1 LEKYVVI
8 WFIIAFVLS
17 CSLGYYQYYYRVK
30 KPTKVNFLLV
40 IIRSLVFFLL
50 MLVLLNPSITKESI
64 INQKA
69 KLSVLVD
76 NSSSITFFKKD
87 SLVHA
92 ILQNFK
98 THKKLNKRFD
108 INYYS
113 FGNLFQQ
120 SDSFSFDENQTDISM
135 PLERISKIQKNAS
148 NAIVLLSDG
157 NQTIGNDYEYTSIK
171 DPVFPI
177 VIGDTTEYQDVKIA
191 QINVNRYSFI
201 NNQFPIESILQ
212 YEGTQTIKLRYSLE
226 NNGKIIFS
234 ERINFSEKNNS
245 HILKTFIKA
254 TKEGTNFFT
263 SKIEY
268 LENEKNIV
276 NNSKNFSVEVI
287 DKQSEVLIISSF
299 YHPDLGALK
308 KAIESDKQRKVTIK
322 IVDNKNIQL
331 NKYQLVVLYQP
342 NNKFNIIIDQLNSN
356 KSSFML
362 ITGSKTDWL
371 FLNNKSLGINKKN
384 INQLENYTAR
394 FYNGFLNFSQK
405 NIGFEN
411 FPPMIDYYGETTVSI
426 PHQTLLYQNINGF
439 SSQNPLLAT
448 ANHNNQKKVFLFGEG
463 LWKWRSSSFLKNN
476 SFQYF
481 DEFIGNLVQYASN
494 KKIRNRLD
502 LDITSFYNANSSIQ
516 IGAFYVD
523 ENYRFDDR
531 ATILFTIKNKNK
543 NSKKKKTFPFS
554 LSGSSYQLELTSLE
568 AGEYEYTIEVDGQN
582 ISKKGTFK
590 VNEFLVEEQFTNAN
604 SYKLELLAQKTN
616 GKLYFEDK
624 HRLVIDDLVTDNRFS
639 TIQKSKKT
647 IDKLVNWQWIM
658 LLIIGL
664 LSLEWFIRKYIGK
677 I

>member
-1 LEKYVVI
+1 LEKYSVI
-8 WFIIAFVLS
+8 RFIIAFLLS
-17 CSLGYYQYYYRVK
+17 GSLGYYQYYYRVK
-30 KPTKVNFLLV
+30 KLTKVSFLLV

-50 MLVLLNPSITKESI
+50 MLVIINPSITKENF

-108 INYYS
+108 VNYYS

-177 VIGDTTEYQDVKIA
+177 VIGDTTDYQDVKIS

-201 NNQFPIESILQ
+201 NNKFPIESILQ
-212 YEGTQTIKLRYSLE
+212 YEGTQTIRLRYSLE

-234 ERINFSEKNNS
+234 KLVNFSEKNNS

-268 LENEKNIV
+268 LDNEKNIV

-287 DKQSEVLIISSF
+287 NKQSEILIISSF

-322 IVDNKNIQL
+322 IVDNKKIQL
-331 NKYQLVVLYQP
+331 NKYQLVVMYQP

-384 INQLENYTAR
+384 INHLENYTAR
-394 FYNGFLNFSQK
+394 FHNGFLNFSQK
-405 NIGFEN
+405 NIGFEI
-411 FPPMIDYYGETTVSI
+411 FPPLIDYYGETTVSI

-439 SSQNPLLAT
+439 SSQNPLLVT
-448 ANHNNQKKVFLFGEG
+448 TNQSNQKKVFLFGEG

-481 DEFIGNLVQYASN
+481 DEFIGSLVQYGSN

-523 ENYRFDDR
+523 ENYQFDDR
-531 ATILFTIKNKNK
+531 ATILFTIKNK

-582 ISKKGTFK
+582 ISKKGKFK

-604 SYKLELLAQKTN
+604 SYKLELLAQKTT

-624 HRLVIDDLVTDNRFS
+624 HRLVIDDLVSDNRFS

-664 LSLEWFIRKYIGK
+664 LSLEWFIRKFIGK

>member
-1 LEKYVVI
+1 
-8 WFIIAFVLS
+8 
-17 CSLGYYQYYYRVK
+17 
-30 KPTKVNFLLV
+30 
-40 IIRSLVFFLL
+40 

-157 NQTIGNDYEYTSIK
+157 NQTIGNDYQYTSIK
-171 DPVFPI
+171 DPVFPV
-177 VIGDTTEYQDVKIA
+177 VIGDTTKYQDVKIA

-201 NNQFPIESILQ
+201 NNQFPVESILQ

-254 TKEGTNFFT
+254 SKEGTNFFT

-268 LENEKNIV
+268 LENEKNVV

-287 DKQSEVLIISSF
+287 DKQSEILIVSSF

-308 KAIESDKQRKVTIK
+308 KAIESDKQRKVTIR
-322 IVDNKNIQL
+322 IVDDKNIQL
-331 NKYQLVVLYQP
+331 NNYQLVVLYQP

-384 INQLENYTAR
+384 INQLENYSAR

-411 FPPMIDYYGETTVSI
+411 LPPMIDYYGETTVSI
-426 PHQTLLYQNINGF
+426 PHQTLLYQSINGF

-463 LWKWRSSSFLKNN
+463 LWKWRSSSFLKND

-502 LDITSFYNANSSIQ
+502 LDINSFYNANSSIQ

-523 ENYRFDDR
+523 ENYQFDDR
-531 ATILFTIKNKNK
+531 ATILFTIKNKN
-543 NSKKKKTFPFS
+543 SKKKQTFPFS

-568 AGEYEYTIEVDGQN
+568 AGEYEYTIEVDGRN

-604 SYKLELLAQKTN
+604 SYKLELLAQKTA

-624 HRLVIDDLVTDNRFS
+624 YRLVIDDLTNDTRFS

-647 IDKLVNWQWIM
+647 IDKLVNWQWLM

>member
-1 LEKYVVI
+1 MEKYSAI
-8 WFIIAFVLS
+8 WFFIAFVLS
-17 CSLGYYQYYYRVK
+17 GSLGYYQYYYRVK
-30 KPTKVNFLLV
+30 KLTKFSFLLV

-157 NQTIGNDYEYTSIK
+157 NQTIGNDYQYTSIK
-171 DPVFPI
+171 DPVFPV
-177 VIGDTTEYQDVKIA
+177 VIGDTTKYQDVKIA

-201 NNQFPIESILQ
+201 NNQFPVESILQ

-254 TKEGTNFFT
+254 SKEGTNFFT

-268 LENEKNIV
+268 LENEKNVV

-287 DKQSEVLIISSF
+287 DKQSEILIVSSF

-308 KAIESDKQRKVTIK
+308 KAIESDKQRKVTIR

-331 NKYQLVVLYQP
+331 NNYQLVVLYQP

-384 INQLENYTAR
+384 INQLENYSAR

-411 FPPMIDYYGETTVSI
+411 LPPMIDYYGETTVSI
-426 PHQTLLYQNINGF
+426 PHQTLLYQSINGF

-463 LWKWRSSSFLKNN
+463 LWKWRSSSFLKND

-502 LDITSFYNANSSIQ
+502 LDINSFYNANSSIQ

-523 ENYRFDDR
+523 ENYQFDDR
-531 ATILFTIKNKNK
+531 ATILFTIKNKN
-543 NSKKKKTFPFS
+543 SKKKQTFPFS

-568 AGEYEYTIEVDGQN
+568 AGEYEYTIEVDGRN

-604 SYKLELLAQKTN
+604 SYKLELLAQKTA

-624 HRLVIDDLVTDNRFS
+624 YRLLIDDLTNDTRFS

-647 IDKLVNWQWIM
+647 IDKLVNWQWLM

>member
-1 LEKYVVI
+1 MEKYSAI
-8 WFIIAFVLS
+8 WFFIAFVLS
-17 CSLGYYQYYYRVK
+17 GSLGYYQYYYRVK
-30 KPTKVNFLLV
+30 KLTKVSFLLV

-157 NQTIGNDYEYTSIK
+157 NQTIGNDYQYTSIK
-171 DPVFPI
+171 DPVFPV
-177 VIGDTTEYQDVKIA
+177 VIGDTTKFQDVKIA

-201 NNQFPIESILQ
+201 NNQFPVESILQ

-254 TKEGTNFFT
+254 SKEGTNFFT

-268 LENEKNIV
+268 LENEKNVV

-287 DKQSEVLIISSF
+287 DKQSEILIVSSF

-308 KAIESDKQRKVTIK
+308 KAIESDKQRKVTIR

-331 NKYQLVVLYQP
+331 NNYQLVVLYQP

-384 INQLENYTAR
+384 INQLENYSAR

-411 FPPMIDYYGETTVSI
+411 FPPLIDYYGETTVSI
-426 PHQTLLYQNINGF
+426 PHQTLLYQSINGF

-463 LWKWRSSSFLKNN
+463 IWKWRSSSFLKND

-502 LDITSFYNANSSIQ
+502 LDINSFYNANSSIQ

-523 ENYRFDDR
+523 ENYQFDDR
-531 ATILFTIKNKNK
+531 ATILFTIKNKN
-543 NSKKKKTFPFS
+543 SKKKQTFPFS

-604 SYKLELLAQKTN
+604 SYKLELLAQKTA

-624 HRLVIDDLVTDNRFS
+624 YRLVIDDLTNDTRFS

-647 IDKLVNWQWIM
+647 IDKLVNWQWLM

>member
-1 LEKYVVI
+1 
-8 WFIIAFVLS
+8 
-17 CSLGYYQYYYRVK
+17 
-30 KPTKVNFLLV
+30 
-40 IIRSLVFFLL
+40 

-69 KLSVLVD
+69 KLSILVD

-157 NQTIGNDYEYTSIK
+157 NQTIGNDYQYTSIK
-171 DPVFPI
+171 DPVFPV
-177 VIGDTTEYQDVKIA
+177 VIGDTTKFQDVKIA

-201 NNQFPIESILQ
+201 NNQFPVESILQ

-342 NNKFNIIIDQLNSN
+342 NNKFNIIIDQLNSS

-362 ITGSKTDWL
+362 ITGSKTDWS

-384 INQLENYTAR
+384 INQLENYSAR

-411 FPPMIDYYGETTVSI
+411 FPPLIDYYGETTVSI
-426 PHQTLLYQNINGF
+426 PHQTLLYQSINGF

-463 LWKWRSSSFLKNN
+463 IWKWRSSSFLKNN

-523 ENYRFDDR
+523 ENYQFDDR
-531 ATILFTIKNKNK
+531 ATILFTIKNKN
-543 NSKKKKTFPFS
+543 SKKKQTFPFS

-590 VNEFLVEEQFTNAN
+590 VKEFLVEEQFTNAN
-604 SYKLELLAQKTN
+604 SYKLELLAQKTT

-639 TIQKSKKT
+639 TIQKSKKS

>member
-1 LEKYVVI
+1 MEKYSVI
-8 WFIIAFVLS
+8 WFFIAFVLS
-17 CSLGYYQYYYRVK
+17 GSLGYYQYYYRVK
-30 KPTKVNFLLV
+30 KLTKVSFLLV

-157 NQTIGNDYEYTSIK
+157 NQTIGNDYQYTSIK
-171 DPVFPI
+171 DPIFPV
-177 VIGDTTEYQDVKIA
+177 VIGDTTKFQDVKIA

-287 DKQSEVLIISSF
+287 DKQSEILIVSSF

-308 KAIESDKQRKVTIK
+308 KAIESDKQRKVTIR

-331 NKYQLVVLYQP
+331 NNYQLVVLYQP

-411 FPPMIDYYGETTVSI
+411 FPPLIDYYGETTVSI
-426 PHQTLLYQNINGF
+426 PHQTLLYQSINGF

-463 LWKWRSSSFLKNN
+463 IWKWRSSSFLKND

-523 ENYRFDDR
+523 ENYQFDDR
-531 ATILFTIKNKNK
+531 ATILFTIKNK

>member
-1 LEKYVVI
+1 
-8 WFIIAFVLS
+8 
-17 CSLGYYQYYYRVK
+17 
-30 KPTKVNFLLV
+30 
-40 IIRSLVFFLL
+40 

-157 NQTIGNDYEYTSIK
+157 NQTIGNDYQYTSIK
-171 DPVFPI
+171 DPVFPV
-177 VIGDTTEYQDVKIA
+177 VIGDTTKYQDVKIA

-201 NNQFPIESILQ
+201 NNQFPVESILQ

-254 TKEGTNFFT
+254 SKEGTNFFT

-268 LENEKNIV
+268 LENEKNVV

-287 DKQSEVLIISSF
+287 DKQSEILIVSSF

-308 KAIESDKQRKVTIK
+308 KAIESDKQRKVTIR

-331 NKYQLVVLYQP
+331 NNYQLVVLYQP

-384 INQLENYTAR
+384 INQLENYSAR

-411 FPPMIDYYGETTVSI
+411 LPPMIDYYGETTVSI
-426 PHQTLLYQNINGF
+426 PHQTLLYQSINGF

-463 LWKWRSSSFLKNN
+463 LWKWRSSSFLKND

-502 LDITSFYNANSSIQ
+502 LDINSFYNANSSIQ

-523 ENYRFDDR
+523 ENYQFDDR
-531 ATILFTIKNKNK
+531 ATILFTIKNKN
-543 NSKKKKTFPFS
+543 SKKKQTFPFS

-568 AGEYEYTIEVDGQN
+568 AGEYEYTIEVDGRN

-604 SYKLELLAQKTN
+604 SYKLELLAQKTA

-624 HRLVIDDLVTDNRFS
+624 YRLVIDDLTNDTRFS

-647 IDKLVNWQWIM
+647 IDKFVNWQWLM

>member
-1 LEKYVVI
+1 MEKYVVI

-30 KPTKVNFLLV
+30 KPTKVSFLLV

-157 NQTIGNDYEYTSIK
+157 NQTIGNDYQYTSIK
-171 DPVFPI
+171 DPIFPV
-177 VIGDTTEYQDVKIA
+177 VIGDTTKFQDVKIA

-201 NNQFPIESILQ
+201 NNQFPVESILQ

-254 TKEGTNFFT
+254 SKEGTNFFT

-268 LENEKNIV
+268 LENEKNVV

-287 DKQSEVLIISSF
+287 DKQSEILIVSSF

-308 KAIESDKQRKVTIK
+308 KAIESDKQRKVTIR

-331 NKYQLVVLYQP
+331 NNYQLVVLYQP

-384 INQLENYTAR
+384 INQLENYSAR

-426 PHQTLLYQNINGF
+426 PHQTLLYQSINGF

-463 LWKWRSSSFLKNN
+463 IWKWRSSSFLKND

-523 ENYRFDDR
+523 ENYQFDDR
-531 ATILFTIKNKNK
+531 ATILFTIKNKN
-543 NSKKKKTFPFS
+543 SKKKQTFPFS

-568 AGEYEYTIEVDGQN
+568 AGEYEYTIEVDGRN

-604 SYKLELLAQKTN
+604 SYKLELLAQKTA

-624 HRLVIDDLVTDNRFS
+624 YRLVIDDLTNDTRFS

-647 IDKLVNWQWIM
+647 IDKLVNWQWLM

>member
-1 LEKYVVI
+1 MEKYSAI
-8 WFIIAFVLS
+8 WFFIAFVLS
-17 CSLGYYQYYYRVK
+17 GSLGYYQYYYRVK
-30 KPTKVNFLLV
+30 KLTKVSFLLV

-157 NQTIGNDYEYTSIK
+157 NQTIGNDYQYTSIK
-171 DPVFPI
+171 DPVFPV
-177 VIGDTTEYQDVKIA
+177 VIGDTTKYQDVKIA

-201 NNQFPIESILQ
+201 NNQFPVESILQ

-254 TKEGTNFFT
+254 SKEGTNFFT

-268 LENEKNIV
+268 LENEKNVV

-287 DKQSEVLIISSF
+287 DKQSEILIVSSF

-308 KAIESDKQRKVTIK
+308 KAIESDKQRKVTIR

-331 NKYQLVVLYQP
+331 NNYQLVVLYQP

-384 INQLENYTAR
+384 INQLENYSAR

-411 FPPMIDYYGETTVSI
+411 FPPLIDYYGETTVSI
-426 PHQTLLYQNINGF
+426 PHQTLLYQSINGF

-463 LWKWRSSSFLKNN
+463 IWKWRSSSFLKND

-523 ENYRFDDR
+523 ENYQFDDR
-531 ATILFTIKNKNK
+531 ATILFTIKNKN
-543 NSKKKKTFPFS
+543 SKKKQTFPFS

-568 AGEYEYTIEVDGQN
+568 AGEYEYTIEVDGRN

-604 SYKLELLAQKTN
+604 SYKLELLAQKTA

-624 HRLVIDDLVTDNRFS
+624 YRLVIDDLTNDTRFS

-647 IDKLVNWQWIM
+647 IDKLVNWQWLM

>member
-1 LEKYVVI
+1 MEKYSAI
-8 WFIIAFVLS
+8 WFFIAFVLS
-17 CSLGYYQYYYRVK
+17 GSLGYYQYYYRVK
-30 KPTKVNFLLV
+30 KLTKFSFLLV

-157 NQTIGNDYEYTSIK
+157 NQTIGNDYQYTSIK
-171 DPVFPI
+171 DPVFPV
-177 VIGDTTEYQDVKIA
+177 VIGDTTKYQDVKIA

-201 NNQFPIESILQ
+201 NNQFPVESILQ

-254 TKEGTNFFT
+254 SKEGTNFFT

-268 LENEKNIV
+268 LENEKNVV

-287 DKQSEVLIISSF
+287 DKQSEILIVSSF

-308 KAIESDKQRKVTIK
+308 KAIESDKQRKVTIR

-331 NKYQLVVLYQP
+331 NNYQLVVLYQP

-384 INQLENYTAR
+384 INQLENYSAR

-411 FPPMIDYYGETTVSI
+411 LPPMIDYYGETTVSI
-426 PHQTLLYQNINGF
+426 PHQTLLYQSINGF

-463 LWKWRSSSFLKNN
+463 LWKWRSSSFLKND

-502 LDITSFYNANSSIQ
+502 LDINSFYNANSSIQ

-523 ENYRFDDR
+523 ENYQFDDR
-531 ATILFTIKNKNK
+531 ATILFTIKNKN
-543 NSKKKKTFPFS
+543 SKKKQTFPFS

-568 AGEYEYTIEVDGQN
+568 AGEYEYTIEVDGRN
-582 ISKKGTFK
+582 ISKKGIFK

-604 SYKLELLAQKTN
+604 SYKLELLAQKTA

-624 HRLVIDDLVTDNRFS
+624 YRLVIDDLTNDTRFS

-647 IDKLVNWQWIM
+647 IDKLVNWQWLM

>member
-1 LEKYVVI
+1 MEKYVVI

-531 ATILFTIKNKNK
+531 ATILFTIKNKN
-543 NSKKKKTFPFS
+543 SKKKKTFPFS

>member
-1 LEKYVVI
+1 MEKYSAI
-8 WFIIAFVLS
+8 WFFIAFVLS
-17 CSLGYYQYYYRVK
+17 GSLGYYQYYYRVK
-30 KPTKVNFLLV
+30 KLTKVSFLLV

-157 NQTIGNDYEYTSIK
+157 NQTIGNDYQYTSIK
-171 DPVFPI
+171 DPVFPV
-177 VIGDTTEYQDVKIA
+177 VIGDTTKYQDVKIA

-201 NNQFPIESILQ
+201 NNQFPVESILQ

-254 TKEGTNFFT
+254 SKEGTNFFT

-268 LENEKNIV
+268 LENEKNVV

-287 DKQSEVLIISSF
+287 DKQSEILIVSSF

-308 KAIESDKQRKVTIK
+308 KAIESDKQRKVTIR

-331 NKYQLVVLYQP
+331 NNYQLVVLYQP

-384 INQLENYTAR
+384 INQLENYSAR

-411 FPPMIDYYGETTVSI
+411 LPPMIDYYGETTVSI
-426 PHQTLLYQNINGF
+426 PHQTLLYQSINGF

-463 LWKWRSSSFLKNN
+463 LWKWRSTSFVKKN
-476 SFQYF
+476 SFQNF
-481 DEFIGNLVQYASN
+481 DEFIGNLVQYSSN

-502 LDITSFYNANSSIQ
+502 LDIASFYNANSSIQ

-523 ENYRFDDR
+523 ENYQFDDR
-531 ATILFTIKNKNK
+531 ATILFTIKNKKSK
-543 NSKKKKTFPFS
+543 NKKTFPFS
-554 LSGSSYQLELTSLE
+554 LSGTSYQLELTSLE
-568 AGEYEYTIEVDGQN
+568 VGEYEYTIKVDQQN

-590 VNEFLVEEQFTNAN
+590 INEFLIEEQFTNAN
-604 SYKLELLAQKTN
+604 SYKLELLAQKTA

-624 HRLVIDDLVTDNRFS
+624 YRLVIDDLTNDTRFS

-647 IDKLVNWQWIM
+647 IDKLVNWQWLM

>member
-1 LEKYVVI
+1 
-8 WFIIAFVLS
+8 
-17 CSLGYYQYYYRVK
+17 
-30 KPTKVNFLLV
+30 
-40 IIRSLVFFLL
+40 
-50 MLVLLNPSITKESI
+50 MLVLLNTSITKESI

-69 KLSVLVD
+69 KLSILVD

-148 NAIVLLSDG
+148 NAIILLSDG
-157 NQTIGNDYEYTSIK
+157 NQTIGNDYQYTSIK
-171 DPVFPI
+171 DPVFPV
-177 VIGDTTEYQDVKIA
+177 VIGDTTKYQDVKIA

-201 NNQFPIESILQ
+201 NNQFPVESILQ

-254 TKEGTNFFT
+254 SKEGTNFFT

-268 LENEKNIV
+268 LENEKNVV

-287 DKQSEVLIISSF
+287 DKQSEILIVSSF

-308 KAIESDKQRKVTIK
+308 KAIESDKQRKVTIR

-331 NKYQLVVLYQP
+331 NNYQLVVLYQP

-384 INQLENYTAR
+384 INQLENYSAR

-426 PHQTLLYQNINGF
+426 PHQTLLYQSINGF

-463 LWKWRSSSFLKNN
+463 IWKWRSSSFLKNN

-502 LDITSFYNANSSIQ
+502 LDITPYYNANSSIQ

-523 ENYRFDDR
+523 ENYQFDDR
-531 ATILFTIKNKNK
+531 ATLLFTIKNKDSKNK
-543 NSKKKKTFPFS
+543 KIFPFS
-554 LSGSSYQLELTSLE
+554 LSGTSYQLELTSLE

-590 VNEFLVEEQFTNAN
+590 VKEFLVEEQFTNAN
-604 SYKLELLAQKTN
+604 SSKLELLAQKTT

-624 HRLVIDDLVTDNRFS
+624 HRLVINDLVTDNRFS
-639 TIQKSKKT
+639 TIQKSKKS

>member
-1 LEKYVVI
+1 MEKYSAI
-8 WFIIAFVLS
+8 WFFIAFVLS
-17 CSLGYYQYYYRVK
+17 GSLGYYQYYYRVK
-30 KPTKVNFLLV
+30 KLTKVSFLLV

-157 NQTIGNDYEYTSIK
+157 NQTIGNDYQYTSLK

-177 VIGDTTEYQDVKIA
+177 VIGDTTKYQDVKIA

-201 NNQFPIESILQ
+201 NNQFPVESILQ

-254 TKEGTNFFT
+254 SKEGTNFFT

-268 LENEKNIV
+268 LENEKNVV

-287 DKQSEVLIISSF
+287 DKQSEILIVSSF

-384 INQLENYTAR
+384 INQLENYSAR

-411 FPPMIDYYGETTVSI
+411 FPPLIDYYGETTVSI
-426 PHQTLLYQNINGF
+426 PHQTLLYQSINGF

-463 LWKWRSSSFLKNN
+463 IWKWRSSSFLKND

-523 ENYRFDDR
+523 ENYQFDDR
-531 ATILFTIKNKNK
+531 ATILFTIKNKN
-543 NSKKKKTFPFS
+543 SKKKQTFPFS

-568 AGEYEYTIEVDGQN
+568 AGEYEYTIEVDGRN

-604 SYKLELLAQKTN
+604 SYKLELLAQKTA

-624 HRLVIDDLVTDNRFS
+624 YRLVIDDLTNDTRFS

-647 IDKLVNWQWIM
+647 IDKLVNWQWLM

>member
-1 LEKYVVI
+1 MEKYSAI
-8 WFIIAFVLS
+8 WFFIAFVLS
-17 CSLGYYQYYYRVK
+17 GSLGYYQYYYRVK
-30 KPTKVNFLLV
+30 KLTKVSFLLV

-157 NQTIGNDYEYTSIK
+157 NQTIGNDYQYTSIK
-171 DPVFPI
+171 DPIFPV
-177 VIGDTTEYQDVKIA
+177 VIGDTTKYQDVKIA

-201 NNQFPIESILQ
+201 NNQFPVESILQ
-212 YEGTQTIKLRYSLE
+212 YEGSQTIKLRYSLE

-254 TKEGTNFFT
+254 SKEGTNFFT

-287 DKQSEVLIISSF
+287 DKQSEILIVSSF

-308 KAIESDKQRKVTIK
+308 KAIESDKQRKVIIK
-322 IVDNKNIQL
+322 IVDDKKNQL
-331 NKYQLVVLYQP
+331 TNYQLVVLYQP
-342 NNKFNIIIDQLNSN
+342 NKKFNKIINQLNSS

-362 ITGSKTDWL
+362 ITGSKTDWS

-384 INQLENYTAR
+384 INQLENYSAR
-394 FYNGFLNFSQK
+394 FHNGFLNFSQK

-411 FPPMIDYYGETTVSI
+411 LPPMIDYYGETTVSI
-426 PHQTLLYQNINGF
+426 PHQTLLYQSINGF

-463 LWKWRSSSFLKNN
+463 LWKWRSSSFLKND

-523 ENYRFDDR
+523 ENYQFDDR
-531 ATILFTIKNKNK
+531 ATILFTIKNKN
-543 NSKKKKTFPFS
+543 SKKKQTFPFS

-568 AGEYEYTIEVDGQN
+568 AGEYEYTIEVDGRN

-604 SYKLELLAQKTN
+604 SYKLELLAQKTA

-624 HRLVIDDLVTDNRFS
+624 YRLVIDDLTNDTRFS

-647 IDKLVNWQWIM
+647 IDKLVNWQWLM
-658 LLIIGL
+658 FLIIGL

>member
-17 CSLGYYQYYYRVK
+17 GSLGYYQYYYRVK

-171 DPVFPI
+171 DPFFPI

-531 ATILFTIKNKNK
+531 ATILFTIKNKN
-543 NSKKKKTFPFS
+543 SKKKKTFPFS

>member
-17 CSLGYYQYYYRVK
+17 GSLGYYQYYYRVK

>member
-1 LEKYVVI
+1 MEKYVVI

-50 MLVLLNPSITKESI
+50 MLALLNPSITKESI

-177 VIGDTTEYQDVKIA
+177 VIGDTTKFQDVKIA

-268 LENEKNIV
+268 LENEKNIL

-308 KAIESDKQRKVTIK
+308 KAIESYKQRKVTIK

-531 ATILFTIKNKNK
+531 ATILFTIINK

>member
-1 LEKYVVI
+1 MEKYSVI
-8 WFIIAFVLS
+8 RFIIAFLLS
-17 CSLGYYQYYYRVK
+17 GSLGYYQYYYRVK
-30 KPTKVNFLLV
+30 KLTKVSFLLV

-50 MLVLLNPSITKESI
+50 MLVIINPSITKENF

-108 INYYS
+108 VNYYS

-177 VIGDTTEYQDVKIA
+177 VIGDTTDYQDVKIS

-201 NNQFPIESILQ
+201 NNKFPIESILQ
-212 YEGTQTIKLRYSLE
+212 YEGTQTIRLRYSLE

-234 ERINFSEKNNS
+234 KLVNFSEKNNS

-268 LENEKNIV
+268 LDNEKNIV

-287 DKQSEVLIISSF
+287 NKQSEILIISSF

-322 IVDNKNIQL
+322 IVDNKKIQL
-331 NKYQLVVLYQP
+331 NKYQLVVMYQP

-394 FYNGFLNFSQK
+394 FHNGFLNFSQK
-405 NIGFEN
+405 NIGFEI
-411 FPPMIDYYGETTVSI
+411 FPPLIDYYGETTVSI

-439 SSQNPLLAT
+439 SSQNPLLVT
-448 ANHNNQKKVFLFGEG
+448 TNQSNQKKVFLFGEG

-481 DEFIGNLVQYASN
+481 DEFIGSLVQYGSN

-523 ENYRFDDR
+523 ENYQFDDR
-531 ATILFTIKNKNK
+531 ATILFTIKNK

-582 ISKKGTFK
+582 ISKKGKFK

-604 SYKLELLAQKTN
+604 SYKLELLAQKTT

-664 LSLEWFIRKYIGK
+664 LSLEWFIRKFIGK

>member
-1 LEKYVVI
+1 MEKYSAI
-8 WFIIAFVLS
+8 WFFIAFVLS
-17 CSLGYYQYYYRVK
+17 GSLGYYQYYYRVK
-30 KPTKVNFLLV
+30 KLTKVSFLLV

-157 NQTIGNDYEYTSIK
+157 NQTIGNDYQYTSIK
-171 DPVFPI
+171 DPVFPV
-177 VIGDTTEYQDVKIA
+177 VIGDTTKFQDVKIA

-201 NNQFPIESILQ
+201 NNQFPVESILQ

-254 TKEGTNFFT
+254 SKEGTNFFT

-268 LENEKNIV
+268 LENEKNVV

-287 DKQSEVLIISSF
+287 DKQSEILIVSSF

-308 KAIESDKQRKVTIK
+308 KAIESDKQRKVTIR

-331 NKYQLVVLYQP
+331 NNYQLVVLYQP

-384 INQLENYTAR
+384 INQLENYSAR

-426 PHQTLLYQNINGF
+426 PHQTLLYQSINGF

-463 LWKWRSSSFLKNN
+463 IWKWRSSSFLKND

-523 ENYRFDDR
+523 ENYQFDDR
-531 ATILFTIKNKNK
+531 ATILFTIKNKN
-543 NSKKKKTFPFS
+543 SKKKQTFPFS

-568 AGEYEYTIEVDGQN
+568 AGEYEYTIEVDGRN

-604 SYKLELLAQKTN
+604 SYKLELLAQKTA

-624 HRLVIDDLVTDNRFS
+624 YRLVIDDLTNDTRFS

-647 IDKLVNWQWIM
+647 IDKLVNWQWLM

>member
-1 LEKYVVI
+1 LEKYSAI
-8 WFIIAFVLS
+8 WFFIAFVLS
-17 CSLGYYQYYYRVK
+17 GSLGYYQYYYRVK
-30 KPTKVNFLLV
+30 KLTKVSFLLV

-157 NQTIGNDYEYTSIK
+157 NQTIGNDYQYTSIK
-171 DPVFPI
+171 DPVFPV
-177 VIGDTTEYQDVKIA
+177 VIGDTTKYQDVKIA

-201 NNQFPIESILQ
+201 NNQFPVESILQ

-254 TKEGTNFFT
+254 SKEGTNFFT

-268 LENEKNIV
+268 LENEKNVV

-287 DKQSEVLIISSF
+287 DKQSEILIVSSF

-308 KAIESDKQRKVTIK
+308 KAIESDKQRKVTIR

-331 NKYQLVVLYQP
+331 NNYQLVVLYQP

-384 INQLENYTAR
+384 INQLENYSAR

-411 FPPMIDYYGETTVSI
+411 LPPMIDYYGETTVSI
-426 PHQTLLYQNINGF
+426 PHQTLLYQSINGF

-463 LWKWRSSSFLKNN
+463 LWKWRSSSFLKND

-502 LDITSFYNANSSIQ
+502 LDINSFYNANSSIQ

-523 ENYRFDDR
+523 ENYQFDDR
-531 ATILFTIKNKNK
+531 ATILFTIKNKN
-543 NSKKKKTFPFS
+543 SKKKQTFPFS

-568 AGEYEYTIEVDGQN
+568 AGEYEYTIEVDGRN

-604 SYKLELLAQKTN
+604 SYKLELLAQKTA

-624 HRLVIDDLVTDNRFS
+624 YRLVIDDLTNDTRFS

-647 IDKLVNWQWIM
+647 IDKLVNWQWLM

>member
-1 LEKYVVI
+1 
-8 WFIIAFVLS
+8 
-17 CSLGYYQYYYRVK
+17 
-30 KPTKVNFLLV
+30 
-40 IIRSLVFFLL
+40 

-157 NQTIGNDYEYTSIK
+157 NQTIGNDYQYTSLK

-234 ERINFSEKNNS
+234 KRINFSEKNNS

-263 SKIEY
+263 SKVEY

-287 DKQSEVLIISSF
+287 DKQSEVLLISSF

-308 KAIESDKQRKVTIK
+308 KAIESDKQRKVTIR

-331 NKYQLVVLYQP
+331 NNYQLVVLYQP

-356 KSSFML
+356 KSSLML

-384 INQLENYTAR
+384 INQLENYSAR

-426 PHQTLLYQNINGF
+426 PHQTLLYQSINGF

-463 LWKWRSSSFLKNN
+463 IWKWRSSSFLKNN

-502 LDITSFYNANSSIQ
+502 LDITPYYNANSSIQ

-523 ENYRFDDR
+523 ENYQFDDR
-531 ATILFTIKNKNK
+531 ATLLFTIKNKDSKNK
-543 NSKKKKTFPFS
+543 KIFPFS
-554 LSGSSYQLELTSLE
+554 LSGTSYQLELTSLE

-590 VNEFLVEEQFTNAN
+590 VKEFLVEEQFTNAN
-604 SYKLELLAQKTN
+604 SSKLELLAQKTT

-624 HRLVIDDLVTDNRFS
+624 HRLVINDLVTDNRFS
-639 TIQKSKKT
+639 TIQKSKKS

>member
-1 LEKYVVI
+1 MEKYSVI
-8 WFIIAFVLS
+8 WFFIAFVLS
-17 CSLGYYQYYYRVK
+17 GSLGYYQYYYRVK
-30 KPTKVNFLLV
+30 KLTKVSFLLV

-50 MLVLLNPSITKESI
+50 ILVLLNPSITKESI

-69 KLSVLVD
+69 KLSILVD

-135 PLERISKIQKNAS
+135 PLERISKIQKNTS

-157 NQTIGNDYEYTSIK
+157 NQTIGNDYQYTSLK

-234 ERINFSEKNNS
+234 KRINFSEKNNS

-287 DKQSEVLIISSF
+287 DKQSEVLLISSF

-331 NKYQLVVLYQP
+331 NKYQLVVMYQP
-342 NNKFNIIIDQLNSN
+342 NNKFNNIIDQLNSN

-384 INQLENYTAR
+384 INQLENYSAR

-426 PHQTLLYQNINGF
+426 PHQTLLYQSINGF

-463 LWKWRSSSFLKNN
+463 IWKWRSSSFLKNN

-502 LDITSFYNANSSIQ
+502 LDIASFYNANSSIQ

-523 ENYRFDDR
+523 ENYQFDDR
-531 ATILFTIKNKNK
+531 ATILFTIKNKN
-543 NSKKKKTFPFS
+543 SKKKQTFPFS
-554 LSGSSYQLELTSLE
+554 LSGTSYQLELTSLE
-568 AGEYEYTIEVDGQN
+568 AGEYEYTIKVDEQN

-590 VNEFLVEEQFTNAN
+590 INEFLIEEQFTNAN
-604 SYKLELLAQKTN
+604 SSKLDLLAQKTA

-624 HRLVIDDLVTDNRFS
+624 YRLVIDDLVNDNRFS

>member
-1 LEKYVVI
+1 MEKYSVI
-8 WFIIAFVLS
+8 WFFIAFVLS
-17 CSLGYYQYYYRVK
+17 GSLGYYQYYYRVK
-30 KPTKVNFLLV
+30 KLTKVSFLLV

-50 MLVLLNPSITKESI
+50 ILLFLNPSITKESI

-69 KLSVLVD
+69 KLSILVD
-76 NSSSITFFKKD
+76 NSSSIRFFKKD

-135 PLERISKIQKNAS
+135 PLERIYKIQKNTS

-157 NQTIGNDYEYTSIK
+157 NQTIGNDYQYTSLK

-234 ERINFSEKNNS
+234 KRINFSEKNNS

-287 DKQSEVLIISSF
+287 DKQSEVLLISSF

-331 NKYQLVVLYQP
+331 NKYQLVVMYQP
-342 NNKFNIIIDQLNSN
+342 NNKFNNIIDQLNSN

-384 INQLENYTAR
+384 INQLENYSAR

-426 PHQTLLYQNINGF
+426 PHQTLLYQSINGF

-463 LWKWRSSSFLKNN
+463 IWKWRSSSFLKKN

-502 LDITSFYNANSSIQ
+502 LDIASFYNANSSIQ

-523 ENYRFDDR
+523 ENYQFDDR
-531 ATILFTIKNKNK
+531 ATILFTIKNKN
-543 NSKKKKTFPFS
+543 SKKKQTFPFS
-554 LSGSSYQLELTSLE
+554 LSGTSYQLELTSLE
-568 AGEYEYTIEVDGQN
+568 AGEYEYTIKVDEQN

-590 VNEFLVEEQFTNAN
+590 VNEFLIEEQFTNAN
-604 SYKLELLAQKTN
+604 SSKLELLAQKTA

-624 HRLVIDDLVTDNRFS
+624 YRLVIDDLINDNRFS

>member
-1 LEKYVVI
+1 MEKYVVI

-30 KPTKVNFLLV
+30 KPTKVSFLLV

-171 DPVFPI
+171 DPVFPV
-177 VIGDTTEYQDVKIA
+177 VIGDTTKFQDVKIA

-201 NNQFPIESILQ
+201 NNQFPVESILQ

-254 TKEGTNFFT
+254 SKEGTNFFT

-268 LENEKNIV
+268 LENEKNVV

-287 DKQSEVLIISSF
+287 DKQSEILIVSSF

-308 KAIESDKQRKVTIK
+308 KAIESDKQRKVTIR

-331 NKYQLVVLYQP
+331 NNYQLVVLYQP

-384 INQLENYTAR
+384 INQLENYSAR

-426 PHQTLLYQNINGF
+426 PHQTLLYQSINGF

-463 LWKWRSSSFLKNN
+463 LWKWRSSSFLKND

-523 ENYRFDDR
+523 ENYQFDDR
-531 ATILFTIKNKNK
+531 ATILFTIKNKN
-543 NSKKKKTFPFS
+543 SKKKQTFPFS

-568 AGEYEYTIEVDGQN
+568 AGEYEYTIEVDGRN

-604 SYKLELLAQKTN
+604 SYKLELLAQKTA

-624 HRLVIDDLVTDNRFS
+624 YRLVIDDLTNDTRFS

-647 IDKLVNWQWIM
+647 IDKLVNWQWLM

>member
-1 LEKYVVI
+1 MEKYSAI
-8 WFIIAFVLS
+8 WFFIAFVLS
-17 CSLGYYQYYYRVK
+17 GSLGYYQYYYRVK
-30 KPTKVNFLLV
+30 KLTKVSFLLV

-157 NQTIGNDYEYTSIK
+157 NQTIGNDYQYTSIK
-171 DPVFPI
+171 DPVFPV
-177 VIGDTTEYQDVKIA
+177 VIGDTTKYQDVKIA

-201 NNQFPIESILQ
+201 NNQFPVESILQ

-254 TKEGTNFFT
+254 SKEGTNFFT

-268 LENEKNIV
+268 LENEKNVV

-287 DKQSEVLIISSF
+287 DKQSEILIVSSF

-308 KAIESDKQRKVTIK
+308 KAIESDKQRKVTIR

-331 NKYQLVVLYQP
+331 NNYQLVVLYQP

-384 INQLENYTAR
+384 INQLENYSAR

-411 FPPMIDYYGETTVSI
+411 FPPLIDYYGETTVSI
-426 PHQTLLYQNINGF
+426 PHQTLLYQSINGF

-463 LWKWRSSSFLKNN
+463 LWKWRSSSFLKND

-502 LDITSFYNANSSIQ
+502 LDINSFYNANSSIQ

-523 ENYRFDDR
+523 ENYQFDDR
-531 ATILFTIKNKNK
+531 ATILFTIKNKN
-543 NSKKKKTFPFS
+543 SKKKQTFPFS

-568 AGEYEYTIEVDGQN
+568 AGEYEYTIEVDGRN

-604 SYKLELLAQKTN
+604 SYKLELLAQKTA

-624 HRLVIDDLVTDNRFS
+624 YRLVIDDLTNDTRFS

-647 IDKLVNWQWIM
+647 IDKLVNWQWLM

>member
-1 LEKYVVI
+1 MEKYSAI
-8 WFIIAFVLS
+8 WFFIAFVLS
-17 CSLGYYQYYYRVK
+17 GSLGYYQYYYRVK
-30 KPTKVNFLLV
+30 KLTKFSFLLV

-157 NQTIGNDYEYTSIK
+157 NQTIGNDYQYTSIK
-171 DPVFPI
+171 DPVFPV
-177 VIGDTTEYQDVKIA
+177 VIGDTTKYQDVKIA

-201 NNQFPIESILQ
+201 NNQFPVESILQ

-254 TKEGTNFFT
+254 SKEGTNFFT

-268 LENEKNIV
+268 LENEKNVV

-287 DKQSEVLIISSF
+287 DKQSEILIVSSF

-308 KAIESDKQRKVTIK
+308 KAIESDKQRKVTIR

-331 NKYQLVVLYQP
+331 NNYQLVVLYQP

-384 INQLENYTAR
+384 INQLENYSAR

-411 FPPMIDYYGETTVSI
+411 LPPMIDYYGETTVSI
-426 PHQTLLYQNINGF
+426 PHQTLLYQSINGF

-463 LWKWRSSSFLKNN
+463 IWKWRSSSFLKND

-502 LDITSFYNANSSIQ
+502 LDINSFYNANSSIQ

-523 ENYRFDDR
+523 ENYQFDDR
-531 ATILFTIKNKNK
+531 ATILFTIKNKN
-543 NSKKKKTFPFS
+543 SKKKQTFPFS

-568 AGEYEYTIEVDGQN
+568 AGEYEYTIEVDGRN

-604 SYKLELLAQKTN
+604 SYKLELLAQKTA

-624 HRLVIDDLVTDNRFS
+624 YRLVIDDLTNDTRFS

-647 IDKLVNWQWIM
+647 IDKLVNWQWLM

>member
-1 LEKYVVI
+1 MEKYSAI
-8 WFIIAFVLS
+8 WFFIAFVLS
-17 CSLGYYQYYYRVK
+17 GSLGYYQYYYRVK
-30 KPTKVNFLLV
+30 KLTKVSFLLV

-157 NQTIGNDYEYTSIK
+157 NQTIGNDYQYTSIK
-171 DPVFPI
+171 DPVFPV
-177 VIGDTTEYQDVKIA
+177 VIGDTTKYQDVKIA

-201 NNQFPIESILQ
+201 NNQFPVESILQ

-254 TKEGTNFFT
+254 SKEGTNFFT

-268 LENEKNIV
+268 LENEKNVV

-287 DKQSEVLIISSF
+287 DKQSEILIVSSF

-308 KAIESDKQRKVTIK
+308 KAIESDKQRKVTIR

-331 NKYQLVVLYQP
+331 NNYQLVVLYQP

-384 INQLENYTAR
+384 INQLENYSAR

-411 FPPMIDYYGETTVSI
+411 LPPMIDYYGETTVSI
-426 PHQTLLYQNINGF
+426 PHQTLLYQSINGF

-463 LWKWRSSSFLKNN
+463 LWKWRSSSFLKND

-502 LDITSFYNANSSIQ
+502 LDINSFYNANSSIQ

-523 ENYRFDDR
+523 ENYQFDDR
-531 ATILFTIKNKNK
+531 ATILFTIKNKN
-543 NSKKKKTFPFS
+543 SKKKQTFPFS

-568 AGEYEYTIEVDGQN
+568 AGEYEYTIEVDGRN

-604 SYKLELLAQKTN
+604 SYKLELLAQKTA

-624 HRLVIDDLVTDNRFS
+624 YRLVIDDLTNDTRFS

-647 IDKLVNWQWIM
+647 IDKLVNWQWLM

>member
-1 LEKYVVI
+1 MEKYVVI

-30 KPTKVNFLLV
+30 KPTKVSFLLV

-157 NQTIGNDYEYTSIK
+157 NQTIGNDYQYTSIK
-171 DPVFPI
+171 DPVFPV
-177 VIGDTTEYQDVKIA
+177 VIGDTTKFQDVKIA

-201 NNQFPIESILQ
+201 NNQFPVESILQ

-254 TKEGTNFFT
+254 SKEGTNLFT

-268 LENEKNIV
+268 LENEKNVV

-287 DKQSEVLIISSF
+287 DKQSEILIVSSF

-308 KAIESDKQRKVTIK
+308 KAIESDKQRKVTIR

-331 NKYQLVVLYQP
+331 NNYQLVVLYQP

-384 INQLENYTAR
+384 INQLENYSAR

-426 PHQTLLYQNINGF
+426 PHQTLLYQSINGF

-463 LWKWRSSSFLKNN
+463 IWKWRSSSFLKND

-523 ENYRFDDR
+523 ENYQFDDR
-531 ATILFTIKNKNK
+531 ATILFTIKNKN
-543 NSKKKKTFPFS
+543 SKKKQTFPFS

-568 AGEYEYTIEVDGQN
+568 AGEYEYTIEVDGRN

-604 SYKLELLAQKTN
+604 SYKLELLAQKTA

-624 HRLVIDDLVTDNRFS
+624 YRLVIDDLTNDTRFS

-647 IDKLVNWQWIM
+647 IDKLVNWQWLM

>member
-1 LEKYVVI
+1 MEKYSVI

-157 NQTIGNDYEYTSIK
+157 NQTIGNDYQYTSLK

-201 NNQFPIESILQ
+201 NNQFPVESILQ

-234 ERINFSEKNNS
+234 KRINFSEKNNS

-263 SKIEY
+263 SKVEY

-287 DKQSEVLIISSF
+287 DKQSEVLLISSF

-384 INQLENYTAR
+384 INQLENYSAR

-426 PHQTLLYQNINGF
+426 PHQTLLYQSINGF

-463 LWKWRSSSFLKNN
+463 IWKWRSSSFLKNN

-502 LDITSFYNANSSIQ
+502 LDITPYYNANSSIQ

-523 ENYRFDDR
+523 ENYQFDDR
-531 ATILFTIKNKNK
+531 ATLLFTIKNKDSKNK
-543 NSKKKKTFPFS
+543 KIFPFS
-554 LSGSSYQLELTSLE
+554 LSGTSYQLELTSLE

-590 VNEFLVEEQFTNAN
+590 VKEFLVEEQFTNAN
-604 SYKLELLAQKTN
+604 SSKLELLAQKTT

>member
-1 LEKYVVI
+1 MEKYSVI
-8 WFIIAFVLS
+8 RFIIAFLLS
-17 CSLGYYQYYYRVK
+17 GSLGYYQYYYRVK
-30 KPTKVNFLLV
+30 KLTKVSFLLV

-50 MLVLLNPSITKESI
+50 MLVIINPSITKENF

-108 INYYS
+108 VNYYS

-177 VIGDTTEYQDVKIA
+177 VIGDTTDYQDVKIS

-212 YEGTQTIKLRYSLE
+212 YEGTQTIRLRYSLE

-234 ERINFSEKNNS
+234 KLVNFSEKNNS

-268 LENEKNIV
+268 LDNEKNIV

-287 DKQSEVLIISSF
+287 NKQSEILIISSF

-322 IVDNKNIQL
+322 IVDNKKIQL
-331 NKYQLVVLYQP
+331 NKYQLVVMYQP
-342 NNKFNIIIDQLNSN
+342 NDKFNIIIDQLNSN

-394 FYNGFLNFSQK
+394 FHNGFLNFSQK
-405 NIGFEN
+405 NIGFEI
-411 FPPMIDYYGETTVSI
+411 FPPLIDYYGETTVSI

-439 SSQNPLLAT
+439 SSQNPLLVT
-448 ANHNNQKKVFLFGEG
+448 TNQSNQKKVFLFGEG

-481 DEFIGNLVQYASN
+481 DEFIGSLVQYGSN

-523 ENYRFDDR
+523 ENYQFDDR
-531 ATILFTIKNKNK
+531 ATILFTIKNK

-582 ISKKGTFK
+582 ISKKGKFK

-604 SYKLELLAQKTN
+604 SYKLELLAQKTT

-664 LSLEWFIRKYIGK
+664 LSLEWFIRKFIGK

>member
-1 LEKYVVI
+1 MEKYSAI
-8 WFIIAFVLS
+8 WFFIAFVLS
-17 CSLGYYQYYYRVK
+17 GSLGYYQYYYRVK
-30 KPTKVNFLLV
+30 KLTKVSFLLV

-50 MLVLLNPSITKESI
+50 ILLFLNPSITKESI

-135 PLERISKIQKNAS
+135 PLERIYKIQKNTS

-157 NQTIGNDYEYTSIK
+157 NQTIGNDYQYTSLK

-234 ERINFSEKNNS
+234 KRINFSEKNNS

-287 DKQSEVLIISSF
+287 DKQSEVLLISSF

-331 NKYQLVVLYQP
+331 NEYQLVVMYQP
-342 NNKFNIIIDQLNSN
+342 NNKFNNIIDQLNSN

-384 INQLENYTAR
+384 INQLENYSAR

-426 PHQTLLYQNINGF
+426 PHQTLLYQSINGF

-463 LWKWRSSSFLKNN
+463 IWKWRSSSFLKNN

-502 LDITSFYNANSSIQ
+502 LDITPYYNANSSIQ

-523 ENYRFDDR
+523 ENYQFDDR
-531 ATILFTIKNKNK
+531 ATLLFTIKNKDSKNK
-543 NSKKKKTFPFS
+543 KIFPFS
-554 LSGSSYQLELTSLE
+554 LSGTSYQLELTSLE

-590 VNEFLVEEQFTNAN
+590 VNEFLIEEQFTNAN
-604 SYKLELLAQKTN
+604 SSKLELLAQKTA

-624 HRLVIDDLVTDNRFS
+624 YRLVIDDLVTDNRFS
-639 TIQKSKKT
+639 TIQKSKKS